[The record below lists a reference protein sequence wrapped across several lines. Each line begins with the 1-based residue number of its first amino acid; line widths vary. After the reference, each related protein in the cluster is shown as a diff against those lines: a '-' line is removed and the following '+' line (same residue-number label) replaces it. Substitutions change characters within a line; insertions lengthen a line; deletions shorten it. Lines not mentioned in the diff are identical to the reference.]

1 MLWSHSLALIT
12 ALPVCSSPTLILV
25 HGIDFPPSPQRFYKF
40 ILVHLG
46 DGLYQ
51 LGTHILPPS
60 HPLQMKIEGYIFGAT
75 KSLSGWVLGLSQ
87 LCTDVA
93 SFYHW

>member
-25 HGIDFPPSPQRFYKF
+25 HSIDFPPSPQRFYKF

-51 LGTHILPPS
+51 LGTHILPQS
-60 HPLQMKIEGYIFGAT
+60 HPLLVKIEGGMFAT
-75 KSLSGWVLGLSQ
+75 ATSL
-87 LCTDVA
+87 A
-93 SFYHW
+93 